1 MLRPHVCGMLSACHS
16 SHSGSKACPRSC
28 TSAGATRPRTTSMAS
43 SLDSTRLGLGLG
55 LGLGLASRLNST
67 RYQVRVKVRGRGRIR
82 TLLQALTLTLTLSLS
97 LTLTLTQA
105 GWESSGW
112 INACDPRG
120 WTQWY
125 FRFYSGRRLA
135 GRAEP
140 HTLAQAL
147 TIAPAVRCNA
157 TLHRN
162 PNPSTSTE
170 PQPKP
175 NPSTKPNPKR

>member
-1 MLRPHVCGMLSACHS
+1 MPHPLSLPLLTQWFEGVPEELYLSRRYSTAHNK
-16 SHSGSKACPRSC
+16 HGVKSGLDQVMVKA
-28 TSAGATRPRTTSMAS
+28 
-43 SLDSTRLGLGLG
+43 
-55 LGLGLASRLNST
+55 
-67 RYQVRVKVRGRGRIR
+67 RGRGRIR
-82 TLLQALTLTLTLSLS
+82 TLLLTLTLTPSLS
-97 LTLTLTQA
+97 LFTLTLTQA

-140 HTLAQAL
+140 HILARARAL
-147 TIAPAVRCNA
+147 APIICLDAN
-157 TLHRN
+157 LHRN

-170 PQPKP
+170 PKSEPKP
-175 NPSTKPNPKR
+175 TRSLTLSASSSPGHSHG

>member
-1 MLRPHVCGMLSACHS
+1 MPHPLSLPLLTQWFEGVPEELYLSRRYSITHNK
-16 SHSGSKACPRSC
+16 HGVKSG
-28 TSAGATRPRTTSMAS
+28 
-43 SLDSTRLGLGLG
+43 LD
-55 LGLGLASRLNST
+55 
-67 RYQVRVKVRGRGRIR
+67 QVRVRARARARVGVKSELDQVMVKARGRGRIR
-82 TLLQALTLTLTLSLS
+82 TLLLTLTLTPSLS
-97 LTLTLTQA
+97 LFTLTLTQA

-140 HTLAQAL
+140 HILARARAL
-147 TIAPAVRCNA
+147 APIICLDAN
-157 TLHRN
+157 LHPN

-170 PQPKP
+170 PKSEPKP
-175 NPSTKPNPKR
+175 TRSLTLSASSSPDHSHG

>member
-1 MLRPHVCGMLSACHS
+1 MRHALSLPLLTQWFEGVPEELYLSRRYSTTHNK
-16 SHSGSKACPRSC
+16 HGVKSG
-28 TSAGATRPRTTSMAS
+28 
-43 SLDSTRLGLGLG
+43 LD
-55 LGLGLASRLNST
+55 
-67 RYQVRVKVRGRGRIR
+67 QVRVRVRARVRVGVKPEIDQLRFKARGRGRIR
-82 TLLQALTLTLTLSLS
+82 TLLLTLTLTPSLS

-140 HTLAQAL
+140 HTLARAL
-147 TIAPAVRCNA
+147 PSPAVCCNA